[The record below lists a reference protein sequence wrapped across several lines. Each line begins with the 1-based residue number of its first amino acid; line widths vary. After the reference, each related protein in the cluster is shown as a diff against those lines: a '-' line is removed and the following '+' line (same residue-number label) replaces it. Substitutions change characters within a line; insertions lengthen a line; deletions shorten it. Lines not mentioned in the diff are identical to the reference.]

1 MSAAHVA
8 LIRFGFGPKPGE
20 PLPADPARW
29 LAVQLQADPRP
40 APGGAPLAALPEAFR
55 LIQDRR
61 AMPTPTTRRVVTDL
75 MNRELVAWCN
85 GCLATTTPLIERL
98 VAFWT
103 NHLVISRRGG
113 TIPAMGAGH
122 YVREAIRPHILGRF
136 EDMLLAAVRHPAMQ
150 QFLTNLDS
158 VGPNSEVGRR
168 RNRGLNENLAREIL
182 ELHTV
187 TPAAGYTQADVTEF
201 AKALTGWGVASGW
214 AGFEFRAATHEPGEK
229 AVMGQ
234 RIPEG
239 EQGGI
244 DFLRWLARHPA
255 THRSLATKLV
265 AHFYADRPDPAMVRQ
280 VEGALRDTGGDLGAA
295 TRALVALPQ
304 ALTAPLGKV
313 RPPHDVALA
322 ALRALDAAPER
333 GGLAVQAMV
342 RLAQPLWNPH
352 SPKGW
357 PDTAADWAGPEALL
371 ARVDWA
377 YALAGR
383 FPRNDAQVAA
393 EAVLGRLG
401 RGTLRR
407 EIGRAGSPQDALTIL
422 LASPEFQ
429 RR

>member
-1 MSAAHVA
+1 MSAAHLA

-20 PLPADPARW
+20 ALPADPARW
-29 LAVQLQADPRP
+29 LAAQLQADPRP
-40 APGGAPLAALPEAFR
+40 APGGAPLAALPDAFR
-55 LIQDRR
+55 LIQERR
-61 AMPTPTTRRVVTDL
+61 AMLSPATRRAVADL
-75 MNRELVAWCN
+75 INNELVAWCS

-98 VAFWT
+98 VTFWT
-103 NHLVISRRGG
+103 NHLVIARRGSVIAG
-113 TIPAMGAGH
+113 VGAGH
-122 YVREAIRPHILGRF
+122 YVREAIRPHVLGRF

-158 VGPNSEVGRR
+158 VGPNSQAGRG

-187 TPAAGYTQADVTEF
+187 TPASGYTQADVTEF
-201 AKALTGWGVASGW
+201 AKVLTGWGVASGW
-214 AGFEFRAATHEPGEK
+214 TGFEFRPAAHEPGEK
-229 AVMGQ
+229 TVMGQ

-239 EQGGI
+239 EEGGVR
-244 DFLRWLARHPA
+244 FLRWLARHPA

-295 TRALVALPQ
+295 SRALVSLPQ
-304 ALTAPLGKV
+304 ALTAPPAKV
-313 RPPHDVALA
+313 RPPHDLALA
-322 ALRALDAAPER
+322 ALRALGAPPER
-333 GGLAVQAMV
+333 GGLAVQAMN
-342 RLAQPLWNPH
+342 RLAQPLWNPP

-401 RGTLRR
+401 RDTLRR
-407 EIGRAGSPQDALTIL
+407 EIGRAGSGQDALTIL